1 MPEILDE
8 GGAFLLD
15 EVQGSIFDEA
25 GAVVPVGSWWG
36 LDSVFKQ
43 SRQEFESYVSRP
55 PLACPQCGEPL
66 TNAPATKAGSGIE
79 RYCKFDGWA
88 YPRDHVTPSRP
99 MPW

>member
-8 GGAFLLD
+8 GGGFLLD

-25 GAVVPVGSWWG
+25 GPATPVGSWWG

-43 SRQEFESYVSRP
+43 SKQEFDTYVSRP
-55 PLACPQCGEPL
+55 PMACPNDGEPL
-66 TNAPATKAGSGIE
+66 TNAPATKAGSGVQLFC
-79 RYCKFDGWA
+79 RYCHYQ
-88 YPRDHVTPSRP
+88 YPRDWFPPTRP